1 MTDFQT
7 TQSLSLPYGERRSRL
22 AVLNNHQLP
31 PNMVS
36 STPERLK
43 TALVALQMQ
52 ARSASDLIGC
62 FRTGNEEDNLKSADV
77 ALDRLRSS
85 QEVMK
90 VMPRECFIIVE
101 AARLLGKPI
110 PDVSVQDLAFT
121 GLIALDF
128 IQ

>member
-1 MTDFQT
+1 
-7 TQSLSLPYGERRSRL
+7 
-22 AVLNNHQLP
+22 
-31 PNMVS
+31 MVF

-43 TALVALQMQ
+43 TALIALQTQ

-62 FRTGNEEDNLKSADV
+62 FRSGNVEENTKTAD
-77 ALDRLRSS
+77 AAQDRLRSS
-85 QEVMK
+85 QEVIK

-128 IQ
+128 RQ

>member
-1 MTDFQT
+1 MTDVQAT
-7 TQSLSLPYGERRSRL
+7 PTSLFPSAGRRSRL

-36 STPERLK
+36 TTPERLK
-43 TALVALQMQ
+43 TALVALQRQ
-52 ARSASDLIGC
+52 ACSASDLIEYFKSGKD
-62 FRTGNEEDNLKSADV
+62 EDNLKAVDA

-110 PDVSVQDLAFT
+110 PDVRVQDLAFS

-128 IQ
+128 SR

>member
-1 MTDFQT
+1 MSDLQATPSF
-7 TQSLSLPYGERRSRL
+7 SFPSGESHSRL
-22 AVLNNHQLP
+22 TVLNNFQLP

-52 ARSASDLIGC
+52 ARSAVDLIGC
-62 FRTGNEEDNLKSADV
+62 IKIGKDEDNLKSADA
-77 ALDRLRSS
+77 ALDRLRNS
-85 QEVMK
+85 QEVIK

-121 GLIALDF
+121 GLFALDF
-128 IQ
+128 SL